1 MSLNK
6 HGLGVFPAYLCEGM
20 EPREQVVL
28 TWIWSFHLWG
38 IDYTFKALSEKCGCA
53 SGALRKLCDKLVE
66 KGVLAVVPEED
77 RPNGKASNEY
87 MVVADWIGDRPV
99 KAPKPV
105 VKAHKYPGW
114 VMPARKIWMESQ
126 GVLSPL
132 DMQKAMQLAVEVHGA
147 EKILEALVRY
157 AERSDPKFVPHPRK
171 MVQCLNQWIDG
182 GAVETAESASFTGE
196 E

>member
-1 MSLNK
+1 VSLNK

-38 IDYTFKALSEKCGCA
+38 EDYTFKKLSEKCGCA

-99 KAPKPV
+99 KAPQPV
-105 VKAHKYPGW
+105 VKAHKFPGW
-114 VMPARKIWMESQ
+114 VFTARKIWMDSKGIIRPAEMKTALEPAIQ
-126 GVLSPL
+126 EYGIEKVL
-132 DMQKAMQLAVEVHGA
+132 D
-147 EKILEALVRY
+147 ALVRY
-157 AERSDPKFVPHPRK
+157 TERSDPKFFPHPRK
-171 MVQCLNQWIDG
+171 MALEINQWIDG
-182 GAVETAESASFTGE
+182 GAVTTAESASFTGE